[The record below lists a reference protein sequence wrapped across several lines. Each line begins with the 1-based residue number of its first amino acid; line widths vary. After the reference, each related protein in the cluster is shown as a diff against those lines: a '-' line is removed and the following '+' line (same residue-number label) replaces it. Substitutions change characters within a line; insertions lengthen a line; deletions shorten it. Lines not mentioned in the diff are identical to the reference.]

1 MPPSAWE
8 FCYDS
13 LGGQFTAP
21 WGLCPVGKTEP
32 QSLQTQSSGCPGQ
45 VSTGHQAQ
53 PPTHRGFLEEV
64 RDEAEPRHR
73 LPQSSFHLVS
83 VFTSLLPHPILNL
96 PLPRLGLC
104 RSFHCRVIPLCPPLT
119 PYPTSWHHPSEASG
133 GWDLGEASLSPAHCS
148 PLMPSCVAVIST
160 FLSLQLEAPC
170 MSPST
175 HGPQSVPV
183 HGTLKLL
190 GTVGQTPR
198 SGTPFCDC
206 RIRGHPRAPMWH
218 CQP

>member
-1 MPPSAWE
+1 MLPSAWE

-64 RDEAEPRHR
+64 RDEAEPRRR

-119 PYPTSWHHPSEASG
+119 PYPTSWHHLSEASG
-133 GWDLGEASLSPAHCS
+133 GWDLGEASPSVSRTLLSSYAQLCGCDFYF
-148 PLMPSCVAVIST
+148 PLSAAGSSLRVSFHPWST
-160 FLSLQLEAPC
+160 VCPC
-170 MSPST
+170 ARHT
-175 HGPQSVPV
+175 
-183 HGTLKLL
+183 
-190 GTVGQTPR
+190 
-198 SGTPFCDC
+198 
-206 RIRGHPRAPMWH
+206 
-218 CQP
+218 